1 MLARRC
7 YAAMTATSRGDS
19 HNATSGSTAWAGSQA
34 EERLAAQGGPWVGV
48 VDWAWQGAKGM
59 PACLLGLFLDR
70 HRQETLPS
78 YSLLGV

>member
-1 MLARRC
+1 MRHPAQRRGQARKQR
-7 YAAMTATSRGDS
+7 RGWQ
-19 HNATSGSTAWAGSQA
+19 HKGHG
-34 EERLAAQGGPWVGV
+34 VGV

-59 PACLLGLFLDR
+59 PACLLGLFLDH

>member
-1 MLARRC
+1 
-7 YAAMTATSRGDS
+7 MTATSRGDS
-19 HNATSGSTAWAGSQA
+19 HNATSGSTAWAGSHA
-34 EERLAAQGGPWVGV
+34 EERLAGSTRGHGVG
-48 VDWAWQGAKGM
+48 VDWAWQVAKSM